1 MSIAVPVIVFIVV
14 AMFFF
19 IPAEKGKSSFVKKSA
34 KASRS
39 LDKAAESKQAEME
52 ANSESNQESLTVGS
66 LKAEEIE
73 FIYAG
78 IRSAGEEVTLSIRIR
93 NNSSVV
99 KSVALYDNYVKWPKS
114 KLADQTGNTYEVTN
128 VNFTKG
134 SRKITSQASGTQ
146 GVSISPHETISAS
159 LIFKKTGKGIKSIN
173 IHPFIYQ
180 GRGWKEHDLPMKIGK

>member
-1 MSIAVPVIVFIVV
+1 MP
-14 AMFFF
+14 
-19 IPAEKGKSSFVKKSA
+19 PAKDKSLFVKKSA
-34 KASRS
+34 KASR
-39 LDKAAESKQAEME
+39 AAAKITESKQAEIE
-52 ANSESNQESLTVGS
+52 ATSESNQESLTAGS
-66 LKAEEIE
+66 LKADEIE

-114 KLADQTGNTYEVTN
+114 KLTDQTGNTHEVTN

-134 SRKITSQASGTQ
+134 SQKITSQAAGTQ

-159 LIFKKTGKGIKSIN
+159 LLFKKTGKGIKSIN

-180 GRGWKEHDLPMKIGK
+180 GRGWKEHDLPMKIGR